1 MRRWPLILL
10 PVAAVLLLAAA
21 VQSLIAQSAP
31 RDGRVTVV
39 GKVTSD
45 SEVPLS
51 EMVVYLEPAGGDATA
66 PSLGGLPPPN
76 VQVRQKGAKFDP
88 ALVIVSV
95 GQTVEFHND
104 EDKPIEHNVFS
115 NAPAKKFDLGLY
127 PPRQFKSVTFDKPGA
142 VMLYCSIH
150 RFMDGAVY
158 VCPTRFHSR
167 VAADGTYA
175 IADVPS
181 GKYTLKT
188 WQRRR
193 RFPEKSAPLDL
204 TNGKPRM
211 LNLELRRP

>member
-10 PVAAVLLLAAA
+10 PIAALLLAAA
-21 VQSLIAQSAP
+21 VPSPSAQPAP
-31 RDGRVTVV
+31 RDGRVSIA

-45 SEVPLS
+45 TEVPLS

-66 PSLGGLPPPN
+66 ASLSGSPPPN

-142 VMLYCSIH
+142 VMLYCSI
-150 RFMDGAVY
+150 
-158 VCPTRFHSR
+158 
-167 VAADGTYA
+167 
-175 IADVPS
+175 
-181 GKYTLKT
+181 
-188 WQRRR
+188 
-193 RFPEKSAPLDL
+193 
-204 TNGKPRM
+204 
-211 LNLELRRP
+211 